1 MNSFAWESI
10 INADK
15 SVRERIIESIIS
27 RISYAQHE
35 KNSTD
40 YSEIIKF
47 MLNIKEL
54 RTDLRDK
61 LIMLSLRYNWTL
73 VAKTFLAST
82 IEFKGE
88 KNGFEISQR
97 KNQKLSSN

>member
-1 MNSFAWESI
+1 MKITTTQIGGKMNSFAWESI

-61 LIMLSLRYNWTL
+61 LIMLSLRYN
-73 VAKTFLAST
+73 
-82 IEFKGE
+82 
-88 KNGFEISQR
+88 
-97 KNQKLSSN
+97 